1 MAKDIVE
8 FPCGCEA
15 WVENAT
21 FFIKPCSL
29 QCKYYLYTLD
39 QSKKQGNIIIKKE
52 I

>member
-1 MAKDIVE
+1 MTKDNVF

-15 WVENAT
+15 WIENAT

-29 QCKYYLYTLD
+29 QCQYYRYAIE

-52 I
+52 V